1 MSTRILASAI
11 VMLLAAAPALGQ
23 SKTGTT
29 LGQFLL
35 IEPSAR
41 GTSMGNAGV
50 SLFGGL
56 DAVYYNAA
64 AAARLDGREALFSH
78 SAWLAG
84 ITYDYVAAALPM
96 GKWGSAFA
104 TVTSLNSG
112 EIEVRTVSQPLGT
125 GERYRVSD
133 VALGLGYGREIT
145 DRFAAGFQIT
155 YMQETIWHSSAG
167 AFLMNLGTLYRVSD
181 NGLHIGASLANY
193 GIQSRFGGRD
203 LRISYDA
210 DPGRNGDNG
219 SLPGDAYT
227 DPFSMPVLF
236 RVGVGMPFRTGRDG
250 RLRLAVDATHP
261 SDDPESMDLGAE
273 WTLKRALALRFGY
286 QDLFLKDA
294 ETGLTAGAG
303 LQGKMDV
310 YKYHLDYAW
319 AGYGRLGSTQ
329 RFTVGVAF

>member
-1 MSTRILASAI
+1 MSARILASAI
-11 VMLLAAAPALGQ
+11 VLMLAAAPALGQ

-29 LGQFLL
+29 LGQFLM

-41 GTSMGNAGV
+41 GTGMGNAGA

-64 AAARLDGREALFSH
+64 AAARLDGHEALFSH

-84 ITYDYVAAALPM
+84 IAYDYVAVGLPM
-96 GKWGSAFA
+96 GRWGSAFA

-112 EIEVRTVSQPLGT
+112 DIEVRTVSQPLGT

-145 DRFAAGFQIT
+145 DRFAAGFQLT

-167 AFLMNLGTLYRVSD
+167 AVLLNIGTLYRVSD
-181 NGLHIGASLANY
+181 NGLHLGASLANY
-193 GIQSRFGGRD
+193 GMQSRFGGRD

-210 DPGRNGDNG
+210 DPARYGDNG
-219 SLPGDAYT
+219 ALPGDATT

-236 RVGVGMPFRTGRDG
+236 RVGVGMPFRTGWDS
-250 RLRLAVDATHP
+250 RLRVAVDATHP

-273 WTLKRALALRFGY
+273 WTLRRQLALRVGY
-286 QDLFLKDA
+286 QDLFLRDS
-294 ETGLTAGAG
+294 ETGLTGGAG
-303 LQGKMDV
+303 VQGKVDV
-310 YKYHLDYAW
+310 YRYHLDYAW
-319 AGYGRLGSTQ
+319 ADHGLLGGTH
-329 RFTVGVAF
+329 RFTVGLAF